1 MESFVLNP
9 LNMKKKTDL
18 HVLRKLWHF
27 IGVMII
33 SLIYFRVSH
42 STAIQVMALAAA
54 LFTTLDLLRKQLPAL
69 NHVLLNMFMPIMRE
83 SERQSIAGT
92 TYLLNGVLIT
102 MLIFPKP
109 IVLLTLLLLGTAD
122 PMASFVG
129 LKYGQDRIFGHKTL
143 QGCLAAFIVSTLIA
157 FVFFFITNTMTDRIM
172 IVSLLAGLVSTFS
185 ELIPIQK
192 IDDNF
197 TFPLLCATG
206 LWGIYYLFG
215 GF

>member
-1 MESFVLNP
+1 
-9 LNMKKKTDL
+9 
-18 HVLRKLWHF
+18 
-27 IGVMII
+27 MII

>member
-1 MESFVLNP
+1 METFALNSF
-9 LNMKKKTDL
+9 NMKKKTDL
-18 HVLRKLWHF
+18 HIIRKLWHF
-27 IGVMII
+27 LGVMLI
-33 SLIYFRVSH
+33 SLIYYRVSH
-42 STAIQVMALAAA
+42 STAIQLMALAAA
-54 LFTTLDLLRKQLPAL
+54 LFTTLDLLRKQLPTL
-69 NHVLLNMFMPIMRE
+69 NQIMLSLFMPIMRE
-83 SERQSIAGT
+83 SERQNIAGT

-102 MLIFPKP
+102 MLFFPKP

-129 LKYGQDRIFGHKTL
+129 LKYGRDKIFGHKSL
-143 QGCLAAFIVSTLIA
+143 QGCLAAFLVSTVIV
-157 FVFFFITNTMTDRIM
+157 FVFFLITNTMTDRIM

-185 ELIPIQK
+185 ELIPLQK

-197 TFPLLCATG
+197 TFPLFCATG